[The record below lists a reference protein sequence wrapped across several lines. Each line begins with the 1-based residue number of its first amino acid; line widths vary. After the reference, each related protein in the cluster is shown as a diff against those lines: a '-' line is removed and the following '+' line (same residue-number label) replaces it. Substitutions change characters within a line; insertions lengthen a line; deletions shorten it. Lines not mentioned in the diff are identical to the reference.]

1 LAQKPA
7 IDNVA
12 AMRAAR
18 RFALLHAF
26 VKAGRAILSRL
37 VPGRKGTAATHATK
51 LTPSPQASKLPAP
64 CRPLRGRGKEPPP
77 GIHS

>member
-1 LAQKPA
+1 MPA

-12 AMRAAR
+12 AMQAAR

-37 VPGRKGTAATHATK
+37 VPGRKAKAATHTSEP
-51 LTPSPQASKLPAP
+51 TPSSQASKLPAP
-64 CRPLRGRGKEPPP
+64 CRPLRGRGKKPPP
-77 GIHS
+77 DTHL